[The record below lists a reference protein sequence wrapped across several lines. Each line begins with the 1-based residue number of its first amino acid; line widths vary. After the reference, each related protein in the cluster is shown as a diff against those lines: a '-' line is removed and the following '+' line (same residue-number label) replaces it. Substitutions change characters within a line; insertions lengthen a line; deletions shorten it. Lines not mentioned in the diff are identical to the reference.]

1 MTWVTPDANVSQP
14 GPGVEAADG
23 SACED
28 LQMAVLGVD
37 GCKTGWVGVRW
48 DGGTDVLVA
57 ATIAELVETAGPVDA
72 VAIDIP
78 IDLPVDTA
86 RVAEKL
92 ARRQLPGRAST
103 VFNAPAAAV
112 LDAVDY
118 PSANAANRTAL
129 GLGLS
134 KQTWYLVP
142 KIRDVHEWLTTNPS
156 VPVVEAHPE
165 ICFAAM
171 NGGVLVDGKTTA
183 AGESLRRSLLAAYGL
198 DVVAERRPGVAVDD
212 VLDAAATAW
221 TARRVADGIAERLP
235 PEPRDHRHPAI
246 WV

>member
-1 MTWVTPDANVSQP
+1 M
-14 GPGVEAADG
+14 G
-23 SACED
+23 
-28 LQMAVLGVD
+28 AVLGVD
-37 GCKTGWVGVRW
+37 GCRHGWVGVRW
-48 DGGTDVLVA
+48 DGAAEVLVA
-57 ATIAELVETAGPVDA
+57 ATIGELVAAAGRLDA

-78 IDLPVDTA
+78 IELPVDVP
-86 RVAEKL
+86 REAERL
-92 ARRQLPGRAST
+92 ARRRLPGRAST

-112 LDAVDY
+112 LDAPDY
-118 PSANAANRTAL
+118 PAANAANKQAL

-142 KIRDVHEWLTTNPS
+142 KIRDVDEWLRSRPA

-183 AGESLRRSLLAAYGL
+183 TGEALRRSLLSAHGL
-198 DVVAERRPGVAVDD
+198 DVDAQRRPGVAVDD
-212 VLDAAATAW
+212 ILDAAATAW
-221 TARRVADGIAERLP
+221 TARRVADGVAERLP
-235 PEPRDHRHPAI
+235 AEPRERPHPAI